1 MLVDCI
7 FTFCFT
13 LILARAYQ
21 RGALYELTSLIGP
34 VVSTCCAFLLY
45 PVFRGQ
51 IFHLFEAK
59 GLVTHLEAFAKS
71 QVQAQFGLPILTD
84 QIFQGLATQ
93 AVKAL
98 AALASFLLLFLLLNA
113 LSILYQLCL
122 HRLAATDRP
131 LLDSLLGMGLACCR
145 VALCT
150 FFILIALVALGMVFP
165 NVSALLQNSFL
176 LEGFL
181 KAPWLDQII
190 VKFLGFFL

>member
-13 LILARAYQ
+13 LIIARAYQ
-21 RGALYELTSLIGP
+21 RGALYELASFMGP
-34 VVSTCCAFLLY
+34 VISTFCAFLLY

-51 IFHLFEAK
+51 IFHLFEGK
-59 GLVTHLEAFAKS
+59 GLITQLESFAKS
-71 QVQAQFGLPILTD
+71 QVQTQFGLPPLTD

-98 AALASFLLLFLLLNA
+98 AALASFLVLFLILNG
-113 LSILYQLCL
+113 LGILFQLCL
-122 HRLAATDRP
+122 HRLARVDRP
-131 LLDSLLGMGLACCR
+131 LMDSLLGIVLACCR
-145 VALCT
+145 VGLST
-150 FFILIALVALGMVFP
+150 FFILIALVALAMVFP
-165 NVSALLQNSFL
+165 NIAAILQNSFL